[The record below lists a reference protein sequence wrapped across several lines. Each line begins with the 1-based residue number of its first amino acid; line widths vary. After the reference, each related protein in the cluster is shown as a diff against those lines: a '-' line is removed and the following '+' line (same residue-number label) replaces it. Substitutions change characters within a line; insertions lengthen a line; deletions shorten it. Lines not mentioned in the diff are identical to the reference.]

1 MCKEVTKIT
10 KKFNELDAEV
20 NNLENK
26 VPDTST

>member
-10 KKFNELDAEV
+10 KKFNELDTEV

-26 VPDTST
+26 VPNTST